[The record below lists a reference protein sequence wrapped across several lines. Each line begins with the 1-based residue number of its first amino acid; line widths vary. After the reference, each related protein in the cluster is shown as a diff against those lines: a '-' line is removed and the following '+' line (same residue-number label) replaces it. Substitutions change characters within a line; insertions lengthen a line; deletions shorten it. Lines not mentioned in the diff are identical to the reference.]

1 MEPLLSTKCFIDLFI
16 YLYLCQKQT
25 ANNRVLKSDSPFL
38 KKKEKKKKDEGKQGL
53 QMMELLRIKTLRL

>member
-1 MEPLLSTKCFIDLFI
+1 MEPLLSTKCFIHLFI
-16 YLYLCQKQT
+16 YLHLCQKQT

-38 KKKEKKKKDEGKQGL
+38 KKKEKKKDEGKQGL